1 MNLRSVAEGLV
12 AAGRSCLHTGWLVA
26 GLTAGLAA
34 QEPATD
40 AAPASGPGPTANAP
54 PTVIV
59 QNLAPFARAE
69 GIAAVVSFAPGE
81 VPTVPDLHV
90 DGQRTAWQP
99 FGMRWPDGSLRQAI
113 CLFATELE
121 PIGERTVTL
130 RPGPGPSLPDGEVPM
145 PDGTLE
151 VVATVDGVTARAT
164 PVRVRDLEANPLR
177 RVELRRARLGDT
189 GLLAELHV
197 VAFRDQ
203 PHAYVELAV
212 WCSDPRT
219 PKLTFQVQEL
229 AVESR
234 GRALL
239 FRHAGRLGVQQETN
253 ATGSRAVLLR
263 DRAIGDGQGLRR
275 LGALVPALRGDRSV
289 ADQTLQAAV
298 VAPPLAAS
306 PSWRHSGAFGPY
318 GVVPAPPPWLPEPGL
333 RQWLATRHAAFVAS
347 DRPGG
352 DPFAA
357 GPMGLARIAGQTGDQ
372 NDFGVVKLSPVA
384 WSGLPSLLLEAE
396 ASLLQEGCRAV
407 HFFEVDGRPVEPAAH
422 PDWVVWAGRT
432 HWHASVSPDR
442 LGKTDP
448 QAPHETHGWTGK
460 DREHWSSATMSAFA
474 LLTGA
479 HWARAELQN
488 EARLYLAGQTTK
500 PGWSTSN
507 AGAPRGGGRTA
518 LTAAWIALIEDDA
531 ALRARMDE
539 RMDRVYFEQWA
550 GRTLAADRV
559 RPMMVCDPD
568 GRLLQGS
575 CRYWNPW
582 QDAMAAVGFGAQHRI
597 TGNQK
602 ARELAEA
609 LAQNVVRHGWLVT
622 DQVDEVGMAIRWL
635 DGAPFT
641 DAQWQSTDPTLVAW
655 SQGTAYSEWAFGA
668 VEIARTSAL
677 ASGDAALAAKCTTI
691 QQRMR
696 SSRRP
701 PREGGP
707 DRFGEWDAVQWSSR

>member
-1 MNLRSVAEGLV
+1 MNVRSVARVLV
-12 AAGRSCLHTGWLVA
+12 AAGRSCLRTGWLAV
-26 GLTAGLAA
+26 GLAA
-34 QEPATD
+34 QAETPS
-40 AAPASGPGPTANAP
+40 AAPAPETGRTAAAR

-59 QNLAPFARAE
+59 QNLAPFARQE
-69 GIAAVVSFAPGE
+69 GIAAVVSFAEGE
-81 VPTVPDLHV
+81 VTSVPDLHV
-90 DGQRTAWQP
+90 DGLRTAWQP

-113 CLFATELE
+113 CLFATALE
-121 PIGERTVTL
+121 PIGERTLTL
-130 RPGPGPSLPDGEVPM
+130 VPGPGPALPVDAVPM
-145 PDGTLE
+145 PEATIE
-151 VVATVDGVTARAT
+151 VVATVDGVTARAV
-164 PVRVRDLEANPLR
+164 PVRVQDLEANPLR

-189 GLLAELHV
+189 GLLVELHV
-197 VAFRDQ
+197 VACRDQ
-203 PHAYVELAV
+203 SHAYVELAV

-219 PKLTFQVQEL
+219 PKLTFQVQQL

-234 GRALL
+234 GMALL
-239 FRHAGRLGVQQETN
+239 FRHAGRLGVDQETN
-253 ATGSRAVLLR
+253 ATGSRALLLR

-275 LGALVPALRGDRSV
+275 LGALVPPLRGDRSL

-306 PSWRHSGAFGPY
+306 PSWRTSGAFGPY
-318 GVVPAPPPWLPEPGL
+318 GVVPEPPPWLPEPGL
-333 RQWLATRHAAFVAS
+333 RQWLAGRHAAFVTS

-357 GPMGLARIAGQTGDQ
+357 GSMGMARIAGQTGDQ
-372 NDFGVVKLSPVA
+372 DDFGVVKLSPVA

-407 HFFEVDGRPVEPAAH
+407 HFFEVDGSPVEPAAH

-432 HWHASVSPDR
+432 HWHPSVSPDR

-448 QAPHETHGWTGK
+448 KAPHETHGWTGK

-479 HWARAELQN
+479 HWARAELRN

-531 ALRARMDE
+531 ALRQRMDE
-539 RMDRVYFEQWA
+539 RMDRVYFAQWA
-550 GRTLAADRV
+550 GRSLAADRV
-559 RPMMVCDPD
+559 RPMAINDPD

-582 QDAMAAVGFGAQHRI
+582 QDAMAAVGFGAHHRI

-609 LAQNVVRHGWLVT
+609 LAENVVRHGWLVT
-622 DQVDEVGMAIRWL
+622 DSVNEVGMAIRWL

-668 VEIARTSAL
+668 VEIARVATIAR
-677 ASGDAALAAKCTTI
+677 GDTALAAKCATI

-696 SSRRP
+696 GSRRP

-707 DRFGEWDAVQWSSR
+707 DRFGEWDAVQWSSP